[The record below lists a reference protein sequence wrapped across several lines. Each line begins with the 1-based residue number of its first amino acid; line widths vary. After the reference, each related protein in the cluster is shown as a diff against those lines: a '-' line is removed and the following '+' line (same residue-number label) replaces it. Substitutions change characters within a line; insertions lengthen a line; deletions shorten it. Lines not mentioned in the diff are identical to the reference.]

1 MLTELISTSQSIVWA
16 GPTGATGLPAL
27 SPNRATVGEATLY
40 HVQAHSLTP
49 HKAQENVL
57 IIPIS
62 RISKLRL
69 KEVRPLA
76 QNLTAI
82 QFSEFF

>member
-1 MLTELISTSQSIVWA
+1 M
-16 GPTGATGLPAL
+16 
-27 SPNRATVGEATLY
+27 GEATLY
-40 HVQAHSLTP
+40 HVQAKPLNP
-49 HKAQENVL
+49 HKVQVNVL

-62 RISKLRL
+62 QMSKLRL

-82 QFSEFF
+82 QFSEYF